1 MPSIDDAVSQASS
14 ILAHEAYAPAEPK
27 SGSGEIGPPV
37 SDLSAHVMDTIQRFP
52 MPGAQSFND
61 SIRQGD
67 RKDMVP
73 QYRTFPPS
81 QAPSTN
87 IEVVRE
93 LVTRVAG
100 GGMIVVSSGGSST
113 VTNLPGVPGA
123 PGAPGTPGTPGTPA
137 GGIPVPPSDTGNL
150 TASDPINVS
159 SVRKVIGGPAII
171 SVDTFGA
178 SGPGHKRGVVPDPG
192 AVAGD
197 TRFLREDAVFA
208 ALPPDVDFEPVTNG
222 DPFFP
227 EIVFSDGDVVMTAMV

>member
-1 MPSIDDAVSQASS
+1 MPSIDDAVRQASS
-14 ILAHEAYAPAEPK
+14 IVAHDAFVPKESHGDGHVSPPQDLAPA
-27 SGSGEIGPPV
+27 V
-37 SDLSAHVMDTIQRFP
+37 VDTLQRFP
-52 MPGAQSFND
+52 MPGQQSFND
-61 SIRQGD
+61 SVRQGD
-67 RKDMVP
+67 RKDLVP

-87 IEVVRE
+87 VEIVRE

-137 GGIPVPPSDTGNL
+137 GGIPTPPSDTGNL
-150 TASDPINVS
+150 TAADPINVS

-178 SGPGHKRGVVPDPG
+178 SGAGHKRGVVPDPG
-192 AVAGD
+192 AVAG
-197 TRFLREDAVFA
+197 TSRFLREDATFA
-208 ALPPDVDFEPVTNG
+208 ALPPDIDFEPVTNG
-222 DPFFP
+222 DPDFP
-227 EIVFSDGDVVMTAMV
+227 EIIFAGGEVVMA